1 MARRGVACFLA
12 RAAPPPAPG
21 APADIRGWAAAARR
35 RFFLR
40 ARDDAALARRHGLHL
55 SFCSG
60 WLTPEEAGCVGFPLE
75 KAKDLT
81 PTQRRLL
88 GYACYDDAKQ
98 NAVRLWTLDYE
109 DIPAALGWDT

>member
-1 MARRGVACFLA
+1 MT
-12 RAAPPPAPG
+12 
-21 APADIRGWAAAARR
+21 WAAHAGA
-35 RFFLR
+35 
-40 ARDDAALARRHGLHL
+40 
-55 SFCSG
+55 
-60 WLTPEEAGCVGFPLE
+60 AGCVGFPLE